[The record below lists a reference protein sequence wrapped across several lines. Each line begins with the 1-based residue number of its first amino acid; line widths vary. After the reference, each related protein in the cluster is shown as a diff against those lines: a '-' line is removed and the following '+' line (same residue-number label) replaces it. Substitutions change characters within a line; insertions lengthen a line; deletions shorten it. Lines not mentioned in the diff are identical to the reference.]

1 MAYLPWS
8 MKMRAYPIS
17 HGSCIE
23 ICDAICFGDVLVL
36 KGTNAIDIGVADQG
50 GNGAEVDSDV

>member
-1 MAYLPWS
+1 